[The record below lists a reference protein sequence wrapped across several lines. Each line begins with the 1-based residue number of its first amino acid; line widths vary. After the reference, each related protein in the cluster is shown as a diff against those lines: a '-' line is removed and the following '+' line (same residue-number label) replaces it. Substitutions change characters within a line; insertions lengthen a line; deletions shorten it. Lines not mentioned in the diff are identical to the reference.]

1 MIVTTHVRDLTLTFI
16 SRSYLGQ
23 KPVKTA
29 NYLKIYISRTV
40 NARGEQKAVS

>member
-1 MIVTTHVRDLTLTFI
+1 LTFI

-29 NYLKIYISRTV
+29 NSLKIFFRTV
-40 NARGEQKAVS
+40 SVRAEEKAVS